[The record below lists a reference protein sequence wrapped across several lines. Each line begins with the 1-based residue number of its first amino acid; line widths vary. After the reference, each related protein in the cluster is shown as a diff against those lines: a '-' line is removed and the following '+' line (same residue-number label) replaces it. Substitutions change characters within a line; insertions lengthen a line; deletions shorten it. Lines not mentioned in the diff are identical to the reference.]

1 MTDAMTK
8 PNGWT
13 DSWLSDVM
21 RDDALDA
28 SYHRREID
36 ADRGVSAR
44 ADSDKARE
52 VVASLYEALA
62 EASEL
67 IYRLGYQNGTVAV
80 KARAA
85 LSAVEG
91 GA

>member
-1 MTDAMTK
+1 MENEMTQ

-28 SYHRREID
+28 SYHRRDID

-52 VVASLYEALA
+52 VVASLYEALSEVIPFA
-62 EASEL
+62 EKFINDNHPAM
-67 IYRLGYQNGTVAV
+67 Q

-85 LSAVEG
+85 LSAAEG
-91 GA
+91 GE

>member
-1 MTDAMTK
+1 MTTC
-8 PNGWT
+8 GWT
-13 DSWLSDVM
+13 DSWLSEVM

-36 ADRGVSAR
+36 ADRGISAK
-44 ADSDKARE
+44 ADSEKARD

-62 EASEL
+62 EL
-67 IYRLGYQNGTVAV
+67 IDFAEPVLKNHGFGYMGKFE

-85 LSAVEG
+85 LAAARGEG
-91 GA
+91 